1 MTVWVLVA
9 ALLLVFWW
17 LHVQGLNQ
25 KYEDLAEEFKSLKEA
40 HGDLASILKSRGR
53 RLDVLFSAVNE
64 VVMRVDYLGRV
75 MAANSHANQVFDT
88 EHIPDLP
95 QSMLLFYRDPE
106 WHRAFSKALKSLPEP
121 SSLPDMHVDERV
133 LAPRLA
139 PLGKKQALL
148 LCVDV
153 TDKHLMEKQR
163 KTLFANLMHD
173 LKTPLTSILG
183 YARSIQ
189 SFDDDPELRRE
200 AAGVIAE
207 ESKRVNRFLDA
218 LLTLEQMEHL
228 NPDHSASSSLWRE
241 CQAVFDGFATQLD
254 AKEIEIDWD
263 IDESLG
269 DVNIVDSDLHR
280 ILDNV
285 IGNAVRY
292 GPESSRI
299 FVKGSC
305 DDESCSLEVV
315 DQGSGVPQKELIR
328 LTERFYRSDEA
339 RSQLRGEG
347 HGLGLAIVKEL
358 VEKYEG
364 ELDIQNHEQHGLS
377 VRIKLP
383 FSDK

>member
-1 MTVWVLVA
+1 MSIWVLISV
-9 ALLLVFWW
+9 LLLVFWW
-17 LHVQGLNQ
+17 LHVQGLNE
-25 KYEDLAEEFKSLKEA
+25 KRAALAKELKSLKES
-40 HGDLASILKSRGR
+40 HGDLASTLKLRGR

-64 VVMRVDYLGRV
+64 VVMRVDRLGRV
-75 MAANSHANQVFDT
+75 MAANPHASEMF
-88 EHIPDLP
+88 EMSRAHGLP
-95 QSMLLFYRDPE
+95 QSMVVFYHDPE
-106 WHRAFSKALKSLPEP
+106 WHTAFSKALKLLPKS
-121 SSLPDMHVDERV
+121 SSLPDMHVNERV
-133 LAPRLA
+133 LAPRLV
-139 PLGKKQALL
+139 PLGKEQALL

-153 TDKHLMEKQR
+153 TEKHLMEEQR
-163 KTLFANLMHD
+163 KSLFANLMHD

-228 NPDHSASSSLWRE
+228 NPDHSASSSLWKE
-241 CQAVFDGFATQLD
+241 CQTVLDGFSTQLD
-254 AKEIEIDWD
+254 AKEIEIEWD

-292 GPESSRI
+292 GPESSKI
-299 FVKGSC
+299 FVKGFC
-305 DDESCSLEVV
+305 DDESCSLEVL
-315 DQGSGVPQKELIR
+315 DQGGGVPQKELVR

-358 VEKYEG
+358 VEKYGG
-364 ELDIQNHEQHGLS
+364 ELDIQNHEQYGLS
-377 VRIKLP
+377 VTVTLP
-383 FSDK
+383 LTK